1 MFVSV
6 VIMATRAP
14 KGYNR
19 PRGGSS
25 ENVRAEPDRPARPKV
40 STTGRPGQSRSG
52 SGSTSARR
60 GSSPTNR
67 NPRKGNRR
75 RAGRGRPPA
84 RPEPRD
90 PILIL
95 IQWIGHALAAAWMV
109 AAGSVGFTAR
119 RFGRSARDLDPEHRR
134 DGVGL
139 LWLGIAIVLAASI
152 WWRMGN
158 PVGRFISAFVH
169 GGAGSVAWLT
179 PVLAALLSW
188 RYLRHPDRNAETG
201 RVIIGWSA
209 LSIGVLGLVH
219 IANGTPA
226 PSDGAVAMRHAGGL
240 IGFAASAP
248 LAKVLT
254 LWVAAPI
261 LALVAGFGILVI
273 SGTPVHRIPERMEEA
288 RVFFGRRTRVL
299 GDNEDYSEESGED
312 GEKRGELEGGGRRIR
327 GQLARAARGGRGAR
341 TAIEGGEHLR
351 PYDSPVLSP
360 DKRARRGTV
369 EDPAA
374 GLGDTPAPSA
384 GQTAGQEADEGLL
397 EALGFLPGTTAGDH
411 PGDPALSS
419 AAGGPGNAASAS
431 LPVAPPA
438 PHEPFRRPEQ
448 LTLTGATDGSYTL
461 PPAALLRP
469 GSAPK
474 ARTKANDTMVAA
486 LSEVLEQF
494 NVDAQV
500 TGFTRGPTVTRYEI
514 ELGPAVKVERVTA
527 LSRNISYAVKSADVR
542 IISPIPGKSA
552 IGVEIPNLDKEIVS
566 LGDVLK
572 SRVAITDHHPMV
584 VGLGKD
590 VEGHTVVANVAKMPH
605 MLIAGAT
612 GSGKALALDTPI
624 PTPDGWTTMGEIQV
638 GGEVFDEMGHAC
650 KVIAATAVMH
660 GRPCH
665 EVEFSDGT
673 VIVADAEHLWLTDT
687 AAGRARCR
695 PQRTLYWPTAD
706 VDRVVTRAAQ
716 VLNEPDRLTGTAE
729 VLADVGAQF
738 RNVLYQQVVP
748 SLPREG
754 RMVRPRYKRGGRE
767 VGFWAPAYSRHLV
780 YKALAEYVSTPAG
793 SRRIR
798 PVDAEPVT
806 TANIAASLRHWGRVN
821 HSVALSG
828 PLDYPERNLP
838 VAPYTFACLL
848 GDGRTGGADITC
860 ADQEILAHIRD
871 DGYVVTHHPSTQMQY
886 TIWNRPERE
895 RRIAEAL
902 DLAEQGM
909 SVAGA
914 AAHVGVGL
922 SAVLR
927 AADGRFPQGR
937 TGSFV
942 PVSPRRERYRTMS
955 EILREVGPKRI
966 PEAYLHASI
975 PQRRA
980 LLAGLLDTDGYCS
993 PQGTV
998 EFGVTNRDLAHG
1010 VLELVLGLGYK
1021 ARLRTKPCK
1030 GRTEGTSTVYTVA
1043 FTPHEPVFKLSRKL
1057 ARQRQVEPTSTARRR
1072 YIVDVRP
1079 VESVP
1084 VRCIEVSS
1092 PSRLYL
1098 VSRSCIP
1105 THNSV
1110 CINGLITSVLT
1121 RATPDEVRMILV
1133 DPKRVEL
1140 SIYEG
1145 IPHLITP
1152 IITNPKKAAEALDW
1166 VVGEMERR
1174 YDDLAASGF
1183 RHVDDFNKAVR
1194 AGKLTAPPASERVY
1208 QPYPYLLAIVDE
1220 LADLMMVAPRD
1231 VEDSVVRITQL
1242 ARAAGIH
1249 LVLATQR
1256 PSVDV
1261 VTGLIKANVPSRLA
1275 FATSS
1280 LTDSRVVLDQPGAEK
1295 LVGQG
1300 DALFLPMGASKPMR
1314 LQNAFVSEKEIRDI
1328 VAHCKKQAEP
1338 EYREDV
1344 AVAPGRSREID
1355 SEIGDDLE
1363 LLVQAAE
1370 LIVSTQFG
1378 STSMLQRKL
1387 RVGFAKAGLMD
1398 LLESRGIVGP
1408 SEGSKARDVL
1418 IKPDDLGEVLSSLR
1432 GD

>member
-1 MFVSV
+1 
-6 VIMATRAP
+6 MATRAP
-14 KGYNR
+14 KGYTR

-25 ENVRAEPDRPARPKV
+25 DDVRAEPDRAAQRKPRT
-40 STTGRPGQSRSG
+40 SSGRPTQSRSG
-52 SGSTSARR
+52 SKPNSARR
-60 GSSPTNR
+60 GSSSTSR
-67 NPRKGNRR
+67 NPRNGRKRPAKGAKGRR
-75 RAGRGRPPA
+75 PSAKA
-84 RPEPRD
+84 APRD

-95 IQWIGHALAAAWMV
+95 IQWLGHALAAAWMV
-109 AAGSVGFTAR
+109 VAGTAGFTAR
-119 RFGRSARDLDPEHRR
+119 RFGNSARDLDPEHRR

-139 LWLGIAIVLAASI
+139 LWLAIGIVLAASI
-152 WWRMGN
+152 WWRMDN
-158 PVGRFISAFVH
+158 PVGRSISAFMH
-169 GGAGSVAWLT
+169 GAAGSVAWLT
-179 PVLAALLSW
+179 PVLAVLISW
-188 RYLRHPDRNAETG
+188 RYLRHPDRNSDTG
-201 RVIIGWSA
+201 RVVIGWAA

-240 IGFAASAP
+240 VGFAASAP
-248 LAKVLT
+248 LAKAAT
-254 LWVAAPI
+254 AWVAAPI
-261 LALVAGFGILVI
+261 LALIAGFGILVI
-273 SGTPVHRIPERMEEA
+273 TGTPVHRIPERMEEA
-288 RVFFGRRTRVL
+288 RVFFGRRTRIL
-299 GDNEDYSEESGED
+299 GDGEDYSEEFGED
-312 GEKRGELEGGGRRIR
+312 GAAGGELEGGGGRIR
-327 GQLARAARGGRGAR
+327 GQLARARRGAR
-341 TAIEGGEHLR
+341 AAIEGGDRIE
-351 PYDSPVLSP
+351 PYDSPVLTP
-360 DKRARRGTV
+360 DKRPRRGPL
-369 EDPAA
+369 EDPAT
-374 GLGDTPAPSA
+374 GLGEDGPAPAPA
-384 GQTAGQEADEGLL
+384 GTPGPETDEGLL
-397 EALGFLPGTTAGDH
+397 EALGFLPGTPTGDH
-411 PGDPALSS
+411 PGDGA
-419 AAGGPGNAASAS
+419 AAGHPGTVPPASQ
-431 LPVAPPA
+431 PVAPPA

-448 LTLTGATDGSYTL
+448 LTLTGAADGSYTL

-474 ARTKANDTMVAA
+474 ARTKANETMVAA

-572 SRVAITDHHPMV
+572 SQVAITDHHPMV

-612 GSGKALALDTPI
+612 GSGK
-624 PTPDGWTTMGEIQV
+624 
-638 GGEVFDEMGHAC
+638 
-650 KVIAATAVMH
+650 
-660 GRPCH
+660 
-665 EVEFSDGT
+665 
-673 VIVADAEHLWLTDT
+673 
-687 AAGRARCR
+687 
-695 PQRTLYWPTAD
+695 
-706 VDRVVTRAAQ
+706 
-716 VLNEPDRLTGTAE
+716 
-729 VLADVGAQF
+729 
-738 RNVLYQQVVP
+738 
-748 SLPREG
+748 
-754 RMVRPRYKRGGRE
+754 
-767 VGFWAPAYSRHLV
+767 
-780 YKALAEYVSTPAG
+780 
-793 SRRIR
+793 
-798 PVDAEPVT
+798 
-806 TANIAASLRHWGRVN
+806 
-821 HSVALSG
+821 
-828 PLDYPERNLP
+828 
-838 VAPYTFACLL
+838 
-848 GDGRTGGADITC
+848 
-860 ADQEILAHIRD
+860 
-871 DGYVVTHHPSTQMQY
+871 
-886 TIWNRPERE
+886 
-895 RRIAEAL
+895 
-902 DLAEQGM
+902 
-909 SVAGA
+909 
-914 AAHVGVGL
+914 
-922 SAVLR
+922 
-927 AADGRFPQGR
+927 
-937 TGSFV
+937 
-942 PVSPRRERYRTMS
+942 
-955 EILREVGPKRI
+955 
-966 PEAYLHASI
+966 
-975 PQRRA
+975 
-980 LLAGLLDTDGYCS
+980 
-993 PQGTV
+993 
-998 EFGVTNRDLAHG
+998 
-1010 VLELVLGLGYK
+1010 
-1021 ARLRTKPCK
+1021 
-1030 GRTEGTSTVYTVA
+1030 
-1043 FTPHEPVFKLSRKL
+1043 
-1057 ARQRQVEPTSTARRR
+1057 
-1072 YIVDVRP
+1072 
-1079 VESVP
+1079 
-1084 VRCIEVSS
+1084 
-1092 PSRLYL
+1092 
-1098 VSRSCIP
+1098 
-1105 THNSV
+1105 SV

-1152 IITNPKKAAEALDW
+1152 IITNPKKAAEALEW

-1208 QPYPYLLAIVDE
+1208 RPYPYLLAIVDE

-1344 AVAPGRSREID
+1344 AVAPERSREID
-1355 SEIGDDLE
+1355 ADIGDDLE

-1418 IKPDDLGEVLSSLR
+1418 IKPDDLGEVLAALR